1 MLSRQRK
8 NGWTLQLEL
17 ASRPHH
23 EPVVID
29 ILLPATDGGVAFQ
42 LGAWT
47 LISGFSMYRTRNDKD
62 FRILAVGVSILVFS
76 AMGVRALH

>member
-1 MLSRQRK
+1 MSRF
-8 NGWTLQLEL
+8 EL
-17 ASRPHH
+17 ASKPHN
-23 EPVVID
+23 EPAVID

-47 LISGFSMYRTRNDKD
+47 LISGFSIYRTRHDTD

-76 AMGVRALH
+76 VMGVRALH

>member
-1 MLSRQRK
+1 MLRLQR
-8 NGWTLQLEL
+8 
-17 ASRPHH
+17 ASRPHD

-42 LGAWT
+42 LAAWT
-47 LISGFSMYRTRNDKD
+47 LISGASIYRTRRDKD